1 MIDLV
6 RDRDML
12 DLAQR
17 EAGQWF
23 ATVKPAPDAVERLL
37 ANWNQRFRLIEIG

>member
-1 MIDLV
+1 V
-6 RDRDML
+6 RDRDVL

-23 ATVKPAPDAVERLL
+23 ATVKPTAEAIERLI
-37 ANWNQRFRLIEIG
+37 ANWQQRFRLIEVG